1 MEKFSQFRDRGSGI
15 SPFMPSSAP
24 ESSFISRL
32 FAPLVFLLR
41 LPFFLLYTT
50 IYFLL
55 LPLLPSPLRKLLL
68 WGIFALTGTWW
79 SDLQLDGVKRGSLSQ
94 QPPTRIPR
102 AGTVIAA
109 NFTSPLDAV
118 YLAAVWD
125 CVFVQSFPGS
135 RQVRKLSLWQAISL
149 ALSPRQLA
157 GPPAENE
164 KLTTIAQLLKE
175 YPTRAIAV
183 FPECATTNGKGIL
196 PLSPSLLTVPSSTQI
211 FPLSLRYTPVDDTTP
226 VPGGV
231 KVWCGFL
238 WKLLA
243 RPTHCIRIRIGEG
256 VVNTVGA
263 ANGVP
268 SHGEASGVDVNR
280 ERHEEDDGELTA
292 EEQRI
297 LDKVAETLARLG
309 RAKRVGL
316 TVEDKKNF
324 VKAWEKR
331 KR

>member
-15 SPFMPSSAP
+15 SPFMPSPAP
-24 ESSFISRL
+24 ESSLPSRL
-32 FAPLVFLLR
+32 FGPLIFLLR

-50 IYFLL
+50 TYFLL

-94 QPPTRIPR
+94 QPPSRIPR

-135 RQVRKLSLWQAISL
+135 RQVRKLSLWQAVTL

-157 GPPAENE
+157 DARDDE
-164 KLTTIAQLLKE
+164 KLTTIVQLLKE

-231 KVWCGFL
+231 KVWWGFL

-263 ANGVP
+263 ANGV
-268 SHGEASGVDVNR
+268 SHGETSGADLRRRGGENG
-280 ERHEEDDGELTA
+280 DGGELTA
-292 EEQRI
+292 EEQRV

-331 KR
+331 RR

>member
-1 MEKFSQFRDRGSGI
+1 M
-15 SPFMPSSAP
+15 
-24 ESSFISRL
+24 
-32 FAPLVFLLR
+32 
-41 LPFFLLYTT
+41 
-50 IYFLL
+50 
-55 LPLLPSPLRKLLL
+55 
-68 WGIFALTGTWW
+68 
-79 SDLQLDGVKRGSLSQ
+79 
-94 QPPTRIPR
+94 
-102 AGTVIAA
+102 IAA

-157 GPPAENE
+157 GPPAGDNE

-231 KVWCGFL
+231 KVWLSFL

-243 RPTHCIRIRIGEG
+243 RPTHCIRTRIGEG
-256 VVNTVGA
+256 TVNTVGA
-263 ANGVP
+263 SNGV
-268 SHGEASGVDVNR
+268 SHGESSAVDVR
-280 ERHEEDDGELTA
+280 GRQEGGDGELTA
-292 EEQRI
+292 EEQRL

-324 VKAWEKR
+324 VKAWEKSR
-331 KR
+331 R

>member
-1 MEKFSQFRDRGSGI
+1 M
-15 SPFMPSSAP
+15 
-24 ESSFISRL
+24 
-32 FAPLVFLLR
+32 
-41 LPFFLLYTT
+41 
-50 IYFLL
+50 
-55 LPLLPSPLRKLLL
+55 
-68 WGIFALTGTWW
+68 
-79 SDLQLDGVKRGSLSQ
+79 
-94 QPPTRIPR
+94 
-102 AGTVIAA
+102 IAA

-125 CVFVQSFPGS
+125 CVFVQSFPHS
-135 RQVRKLSLWQAISL
+135 RRVRKISLFEAITL

-157 GPPAENE
+157 GPPGGQDE
-164 KLTTIAQLLKE
+164 KLTTIANLLKE

-226 VPGGV
+226 VPGGM
-231 KVWCGFL
+231 KVWWSFL

-263 ANGVP
+263 ANGV
-268 SHGEASGVDVNR
+268 SGSSEHRGEASGVDLRNR
-280 ERHEEDDGELTA
+280 SGEGQDDDGRELTA
-292 EEQRI
+292 EEQRV

-331 KR
+331 RR

>member
-1 MEKFSQFRDRGSGI
+1 
-15 SPFMPSSAP
+15 MPSPAP
-24 ESSFISRL
+24 DSSLISRL
-32 FAPLVFLLR
+32 LLAPLLFTLR
-41 LPFFLLYTT
+41 LPFLLYTT
-50 IYFLL
+50 TYFLL

-125 CVFVQSFPGS
+125 CVFVQSFPNS
-135 RQVRKLSLWQAISL
+135 RSVRKLSLWQAVSL

-157 GPPAENE
+157 GPGQNE

-263 ANGVP
+263 ANGV
-268 SHGEASGVDVNR
+268 SEHGEASGADLRRNR
-280 ERHEEDDGELTA
+280 SGGEDDNGELTA
-292 EEQRI
+292 EEQRV

-331 KR
+331 RR

>member
-15 SPFMPSSAP
+15 SPFMPSPAP
-24 ESSFISRL
+24 TPSLLSTLSG
-32 FAPLVFLLR
+32 PLIFLLR
-41 LPFFLLYTT
+41 LPFFLLYT
-50 IYFLL
+50 IFYFLL

-68 WGIFALTGTWW
+68 WGFFALTGTWW

-94 QPPTRIPR
+94 QPPSRIPR
-102 AGTVIAA
+102 GGTVIAA

-157 GPPAENE
+157 GPPAGDNE

-231 KVWCGFL
+231 KVWLSFL

-256 VVNTVGA
+256 LVNTVGA
-263 ANGVP
+263 SNGV
-268 SHGEASGVDVNR
+268 SHGESSGVDVR
-280 ERHEEDDGELTA
+280 GRQEGGDGELTA
-292 EEQRI
+292 EEQRL

-331 KR
+331 RR